1 MMRSLSAPPLLQDGQ
16 SALFFTLGFIVLV
29 GVALFLFGKRNR

>member
-1 MMRSLSAPPLLQDGQ
+1 MQDGQ

-29 GVALFLFGKRNR
+29 GLALFLFGKRNR